1 VSFWTRCAPRTL
13 ARESS
18 PQVVSHLRR
27 ICCDL
32 HLESPRHSLDHHHD
46 HHHHDNGGALD
57 HDDDL
62 DHPTRERRVRGQNF
76 SGLYNTGEG
85 AAGTVYATVTL
96 TNTGTTS
103 CTLHGWPILTLQDKL
118 GAVLTSALVD
128 VPSAGNSFQ
137 FLAGSATGLTSK
149 ANDAPTTLTLAK
161 NATATFALAYSDV
174 PVGTAACE
182 NAISVF
188 VQFAKNGTPV
198 SLTPSEPVQPC
209 SNGEIWLSPFY

>member
-1 VSFWTRCAPRTL
+1 V
-13 ARESS
+13 
-18 PQVVSHLRR
+18 
-27 ICCDL
+27 
-32 HLESPRHSLDHHHD
+32 
-46 HHHHDNGGALD
+46 
-57 HDDDL
+57 
-62 DHPTRERRVRGQNF
+62 GQNF

-103 CTLHGWPILTLQDKL
+103 CTLHGWPILTLQDRL
-118 GAVLTSALVD
+118 GAVLTSTLVD
-128 VPSAGNSFQ
+128 VPSTSNSFQ
-137 FLAGSATGLTSK
+137 FLAGSASGLTDK
-149 ANDAPTTLTLAK
+149 ANNAPTTLTLGK

-182 NAISVF
+182 DAVSVF

-209 SNGEIWLSPFY
+209 GNGEIWLSPFY

>member
-1 VSFWTRCAPRTL
+1 VNRALKSLAIFAAFVVIYTLSRHVIHSTTTTTTTTTTAAHSTTTTTSTTPPVSDACA
-13 ARESS
+13 
-18 PQVVSHLRR
+18 
-27 ICCDL
+27 
-32 HLESPRHSLDHHHD
+32 
-46 HHHHDNGGALD
+46 
-57 HDDDL
+57 
-62 DHPTRERRVRGQNF
+62 GQNF

-118 GAVLTSALVD
+118 GAVLTNDLVD
-128 VPSAGNSFQ
+128 VPSSGNSFQ

-149 ANDAPTTLTLAK
+149 ANNAPTTLTLAK
-161 NATATFALAYSDV
+161 NATTTFALAYSDV
-174 PVGTAACE
+174 PVGTAACQ
-182 NAISVF
+182 NAISVS

-209 SNGEIWLSPFY
+209 GSGEIWLSPFY

>member
-1 VSFWTRCAPRTL
+1 VSRALKSLAIFAAIIVIYTLSRHVIHSTTTTTTTTTTTAAHSTTTTTTTTPPVSDACA
-13 ARESS
+13 
-18 PQVVSHLRR
+18 
-27 ICCDL
+27 
-32 HLESPRHSLDHHHD
+32 
-46 HHHHDNGGALD
+46 
-57 HDDDL
+57 
-62 DHPTRERRVRGQNF
+62 GQNF

-103 CTLHGWPILTLQDKL
+103 CTLHGWPILTLQDRL
-118 GAVLTSALVD
+118 GAVLTSTQVD
-128 VPSAGNSFQ
+128 VPSTGNSFQ
-137 FLAGSATGLTSK
+137 FLAGAATGLTDK
-149 ANDAPTTLTLAK
+149 ANNAPSTLTLGK

-182 NAISVF
+182 DAVSVF

-209 SNGEIWLSPFY
+209 GNGEIWLSPFY

>member
-1 VSFWTRCAPRTL
+1 VSRALKSLAIFAAIIVIYTVSRHVIHSTTTTTTTTSTTAPHSTTTTTSTTPPVSDACA
-13 ARESS
+13 
-18 PQVVSHLRR
+18 
-27 ICCDL
+27 
-32 HLESPRHSLDHHHD
+32 
-46 HHHHDNGGALD
+46 
-57 HDDDL
+57 
-62 DHPTRERRVRGQNF
+62 GQNF

-103 CTLHGWPILTLQDKL
+103 CTLDGWPILTLQDRL
-118 GAVLTSALVD
+118 GAVLTSTLVD
-128 VPSAGNSFQ
+128 VPSASNSFQ
-137 FLAGSATGLTSK
+137 FLAGSASGLTAK

-182 NAISVF
+182 NAVSVF

-209 SNGEIWLSPFY
+209 GSGEIWLSPFY

>member
-1 VSFWTRCAPRTL
+1 VSRALKSLAIFAAIIVIYTLSRHVIHSTTATTTTTTTAPHSTTTSTSTTPPVSAACA
-13 ARESS
+13 
-18 PQVVSHLRR
+18 
-27 ICCDL
+27 
-32 HLESPRHSLDHHHD
+32 
-46 HHHHDNGGALD
+46 
-57 HDDDL
+57 
-62 DHPTRERRVRGQNF
+62 GQNF
-76 SGLYNTGEG
+76 SGFYNTGEG

-96 TNTGTTS
+96 TNTGATS

-118 GAVLTSALVD
+118 GAVLTSTLVD

-137 FLAGSATGLTSK
+137 FLAGSATGLTDK
-149 ANDAPTTLTLAK
+149 ANNAPTTLTLGK

-209 SNGEIWLSPFY
+209 GNGEIWLSPYY

>member
-1 VSFWTRCAPRTL
+1 VNRALKSLAIFAAFVVIYTLSRHVIHSSTTTTTTTTSAVHATTTTTSTTLPVSDACL
-13 ARESS
+13 
-18 PQVVSHLRR
+18 
-27 ICCDL
+27 
-32 HLESPRHSLDHHHD
+32 
-46 HHHHDNGGALD
+46 
-57 HDDDL
+57 
-62 DHPTRERRVRGQNF
+62 GQNF

-96 TNTGTTS
+96 TNTGTSS

-128 VPSAGNSFQ
+128 VPSGGNSFQ
-137 FLAGSATGLTSK
+137 FLAGSASGLTNK
-149 ANDAPTTLTLAK
+149 ANNAPTTLSLAA

-182 NAISVF
+182 NAVSVS

-209 SNGEIWLSPFY
+209 GNGEIWLSPFY

>member
-1 VSFWTRCAPRTL
+1 VSRALKSLAIFAAIIVIYTLSRHVIHSTTTTTTTTTTTAPHSTTTTTSTTPPVSDACA
-13 ARESS
+13 
-18 PQVVSHLRR
+18 
-27 ICCDL
+27 
-32 HLESPRHSLDHHHD
+32 
-46 HHHHDNGGALD
+46 
-57 HDDDL
+57 
-62 DHPTRERRVRGQNF
+62 GQNF

-103 CTLHGWPILTLQDKL
+103 CTLDGWPILTLQDKL
-118 GAVLTSALVD
+118 GAVLTSTLVD
-128 VPSAGNSFQ
+128 VPSASNSFQ
-137 FLAGSATGLTSK
+137 FLAGSASGLK
-149 ANDAPTTLTLAK
+149 ANDAPTTLTLGK

-182 NAISVF
+182 NAVSVF

-209 SNGEIWLSPFY
+209 GNGEIWVSPFY